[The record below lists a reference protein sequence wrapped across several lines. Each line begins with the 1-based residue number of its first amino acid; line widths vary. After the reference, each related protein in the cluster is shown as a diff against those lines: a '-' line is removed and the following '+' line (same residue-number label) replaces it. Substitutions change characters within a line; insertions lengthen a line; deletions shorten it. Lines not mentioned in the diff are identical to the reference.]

1 MSVKKRFFT
10 RHPIALRVR
19 VRTPSGWTE
28 MSTVDVSRRGV
39 FLRTDEPLDERRIA
53 QLRISMPSGKE
64 LDAMGHVRR
73 VVREET
79 DGLGGMGIE
88 FFVMSKEA
96 EDEWDRF
103 VLEQS
108 RRPSSAATVVPGV
121 DGSSSTPPSIVLED
135 SKNAH
140 TMSDLL
146 VMELPVIRE
155 TIDAPLP
162 AARRP
167 SNIVNE
173 PTALALDGKMGRDTN
188 QALKVIADKRDE
200 HSRFVAD
207 VLAETEAAADS
218 PLPAQGVEIHVRRSS
233 GNAPPASLFD
243 DLGDVTSTPPPIPD
257 DDFAP
262 WSNPTP
268 SEDDRPAPRSSPP
281 RPLPPAPSAISG
293 RSAAVAS
300 NRGLAER
307 EQLFDSRAT
316 LAESD
321 PIPTV
326 ATHARR
332 AEPAPA
338 PAPAERS
345 RLDPPSKPRLS
356 RPAPPQRAAVR
367 SDAVRGPATAAA
379 PEKREVPHNEAPKRA
394 APAISEDAPRQ
405 GDGPTVGP
413 DGPGLFITVR
423 PGDVEHL
430 RQFIDRRLRLASVF
444 LRSNVPCA
452 PGQPVDVAVV
462 HPESDAE
469 VLVSGTVARVIRGE
483 TREENGFLLRFDEV
497 DGDVKASLV
506 HFVNTGHPEVRAPT
520 AMAEAAID
528 DLRQAAEDEPE
539 SSAAWMAYGW
549 TLLAESENPVDA
561 VEAFQR
567 ALMVAPD
574 LPAIHDAIALAYALS
589 GDTPKAY
596 AFIRSSRQL
605 HEESDT

>member
-19 VRTPSGWTE
+19 VRTPSGWAE

-73 VVREET
+73 VVREES

-108 RRPSSAATVVPGV
+108 RRPSSAATVVSGV
-121 DGSSSTPPSIVLED
+121 DGSSPTPPSIVLED
-135 SKNAH
+135 SQNAA
-140 TMSDLL
+140 TMSELL
-146 VMELPVIRE
+146 VMELPVIRA

-162 AARRP
+162 ANRRP

-173 PTALALDGKMGRDTN
+173 PTALALDGKLGRDTN
-188 QALKVIADKRDE
+188 QALKAIADQRNE

-218 PLPAQGVEIHVRRSS
+218 PLPEQGVEIRVRRSS
-233 GNAPPASLFD
+233 GNAPPPSLFD
-243 DLGDVTSTPPPIPD
+243 DLGGGSNLPPPISG
-257 DDFAP
+257 DDFDP
-262 WSNPTP
+262 WPGP
-268 SEDDRPAPRSSPP
+268 PPAVDAKPASRAAAS

-300 NRGLAER
+300 NRGRGEL
-307 EQLFDSRAT
+307 EQPSDNRAT
-316 LAESD
+316 VADVD
-321 PIPTV
+321 PAPTV
-326 ATHARR
+326 ETHARR
-332 AEPAPA
+332 SEPPS
-338 PAPAERS
+338 AERS

-356 RPAPPQRAAVR
+356 RPAPPQRTTGR
-367 SDAVRGPATAAA
+367 SDAVRNPSAAVA
-379 PEKREVPHNEAPKRA
+379 AEKRETTRTEPPPKRPA
-394 APAISEDAPRQ
+394 APPSDDAPRQ
-405 GDGPTVGP
+405 GEGPAVGP

-528 DLRQAAEDEPE
+528 DLRQAAEDEPD
-539 SSAAWMAYGW
+539 SSEAWMAYGW
-549 TLLAESENPVDA
+549 TLLSESENPVDA

-574 LPAIHDAIALAYALS
+574 QPEVHEAVALAYALC

-596 AFIRSSRQL
+596 AFIRSSQQL
-605 HEESDT
+605 HEEFER